1 MLEFEFINYIREVN
15 LLSITLRLLLALILG
30 GAIGFERGRRGRA
43 AGFRTH
49 IVVCLG
55 AAMATMTGQFII
67 EYLGMAGDPA
77 RLGAQVISG
86 IGFLGVGTILVTGK
100 SQVRGL
106 TTAAGLWSTAVVGLS
121 VGIGFYEAAIIC
133 TLFLCFAMI
142 VLHHLDNIFFGN
154 RADID
159 VYIEIADVRHINK
172 ILKEINDLGYHIHN
186 IDIKP
191 SRTGKDSVG
200 IDATVDSTKR
210 KKRSD
215 IVYDIS
221 LIEDVVLVFETM

>member
-1 MLEFEFINYIREVN
+1 MIELEILDYLREVN
-15 LLSITLRLLLALILG
+15 LASIALRLVLALFLG

-49 IVVCLG
+49 IIVCLG
-55 AAMATMTGQFII
+55 ATMATMTGQYII
-67 EYLGMAGDPA
+67 EILGLAGDPA

-106 TTAAGLWSTAVVGLS
+106 TTAAGLWSTAAVGLAI
-121 VGIGFYEAAIIC
+121 GIGFYEAALLC
-133 TLFLCFAMI
+133 TLFLCFTII
-142 VLHHLDNIFFGN
+142 VLHHLDNLFFAN
-154 RADID
+154 KADID
-159 VYIEIADVRHINK
+159 VYIEIADVRHINRV
-172 ILKEINDLGYHIHN
+172 LKDIDEKGYHIHN

-200 IDATVDSTKR
+200 LDATIDSA
-210 KKRSD
+210 KKKTRRD

-221 LIEDVVLVFETM
+221 LIDDVILVFETM

>member
-1 MLEFEFINYIREVN
+1 MFEHEILTYLRDLN
-15 LLSITLRLLLALILG
+15 LVSISLRLVLALFLG

-49 IVVCLG
+49 IIVCLG
-55 AAMATMTGQFII
+55 ATMATMTGQFII
-67 EYLGMAGDPA
+67 EVLGLAGDPA

-106 TTAAGLWSTAVVGLS
+106 TTAAGLWSTAAVGLS
-121 VGIGFYEAAIIC
+121 IGIGFYEAAILC
-133 TLFLCFAMI
+133 TLLLCFTII
-142 VLHHLDNIFFGN
+142 VLHHLDNLFFAN
-154 RADID
+154 KADID

-172 ILKEINDLGYHIHN
+172 ILKDITEKGYHVHN
-186 IDIKP
+186 IEIKP
-191 SRTGKDSVG
+191 SRTGKDNIG
-200 IDATVDSTKR
+200 LDATIDSMKK

-215 IVYDIS
+215 IVYEIS
-221 LIEDVVLVFETM
+221 TIEDVVVVFETM

>member
-1 MLEFEFINYIREVN
+1 MFEHEIMTYLRDVN
-15 LLSITLRLLLALILG
+15 LISIALRLLLSMFLG

-49 IVVCLG
+49 IIVCLG
-55 AAMATMTGQFII
+55 ATMATMTGQYII
-67 EYLGMAGDPA
+67 EIIGLAGDPA

-100 SQVRGL
+100 SHVRGL
-106 TTAAGLWSTAVVGLS
+106 TTAAGLWSTATVGLAI
-121 VGIGFYEAAIIC
+121 GIGFYEAAILC
-133 TLFLCFAMI
+133 TLLLCFTI
-142 VLHHLDNIFFGN
+142 VVLHNLDNLFFAN
-154 RADID
+154 KADID

-172 ILKEINDLGYHIHN
+172 ILKQIVEMGYNVHN

-191 SRTGKDSVG
+191 SRTGRDSIG
-200 IDATVDSTKR
+200 IDATIDSMKK

-215 IVYDIS
+215 IVYEIS
-221 LIEDVVLVFETM
+221 TIEDVIVVFEAT

>member
-1 MLEFEFINYIREVN
+1 MIENEILNYLREINLI
-15 LLSITLRLLLALILG
+15 SIIVRLILAVFLG

-49 IVVCLG
+49 IIVCLG
-55 AAMATMTGQFII
+55 AVMATMTGQFII
-67 EYLGMAGDPA
+67 EILGLAGDPA

-106 TTAAGLWSTAVVGLS
+106 TTAAGLWSTATVGLAI
-121 VGIGFYEAAIIC
+121 GIGFYEAALVC
-133 TLFLCFAMI
+133 TLLICFTI
-142 VLHHLDNIFFGN
+142 VVLQKLDNLFFGN

-159 VYIEIADVRHINK
+159 VYLEIDDVRNTNK
-172 ILKEINDLGYHIHN
+172 VIKQIVDLGYHIHN
-186 IDIKP
+186 IDIKQ
-191 SRTGKDSVG
+191 SFSGSSSIGITATIDSM
-200 IDATVDSTKR
+200 KK

-221 LIEDVVLVFETM
+221 VIENVLVVVEST

>member
-1 MLEFEFINYIREVN
+1 MLEFEFLDYLRGINLI
-15 LLSITLRLLLALILG
+15 SIALRLVLAMFLG

-49 IVVCLG
+49 IIVCLG
-55 AAMATMTGQFII
+55 ATMATLTGQYII
-67 EYLGMAGDPA
+67 EILGLAGDPA

-86 IGFLGVGTILVTGK
+86 IGFLGVGTILVTGR

-106 TTAAGLWSTAVVGLS
+106 TTAAGLWSTAAVGLAI
-121 VGIGFYEAAIIC
+121 GIGFYEAAIIC
-133 TLFLCFAMI
+133 TLLLCFTI
-142 VLHHLDNIFFGN
+142 VILHHLDNLFFGN

-159 VYIEIADVRHINK
+159 VYIEITDATHINK
-172 ILKEINDLGYHIHN
+172 VIKEIVDLGYHIHN
-186 IDIKP
+186 IDVKP
-191 SRTGKDSVG
+191 SRTGKDTIG
-200 IDATVDSTKR
+200 IDATIDSMKK

-221 LIEDVVLVFETM
+221 LIQDVVLVFETM

>member
-1 MLEFEFINYIREVN
+1 MIELEILDYLREINLV
-15 LLSITLRLLLALILG
+15 SILLRLVLALILG

-49 IVVCLG
+49 IIVCLG
-55 AAMATMTGQFII
+55 ATMATMTGQYII
-67 EYLGMAGDPA
+67 EILGLAGDPA

-106 TTAAGLWSTAVVGLS
+106 TTAAGLWSTATVGLAI
-121 VGIGFYEAAIIC
+121 GIGFYEAAILC
-133 TLFLCFAMI
+133 TLLLCFTI
-142 VLHHLDNIFFGN
+142 VILHHLDNLFFAN
-154 RADID
+154 KADID

-172 ILKEINDLGYHIHN
+172 IIKDITDKGYHVHN

-191 SRTGKDSVG
+191 SRTGKDNIG
-200 IDATVDSTKR
+200 LDATIDSAKK
-210 KKRSD
+210 KKRSE

-221 LIEDVVLVFETM
+221 LIEDVVVVFETM

>member
-1 MLEFEFINYIREVN
+1 MLDFEILNYLRDVN
-15 LLSITLRLLLALILG
+15 LISIALRLLLAMLLG

-49 IVVCLG
+49 IIVCLG
-55 AAMATMTGQFII
+55 ATMATLTGQYII
-67 EYLGMAGDPA
+67 EVLGLAGDPA

-86 IGFLGVGTILVTGK
+86 IGFLGVGTILVTGR

-106 TTAAGLWSTAVVGLS
+106 TTAAGLWSTAAVGLAI
-121 VGIGFYEAAIIC
+121 GIGFYEAAIIG
-133 TLFLCFAMI
+133 TLLLCFTI
-142 VLHHLDNIFFGN
+142 VVLHRLDNLFFGN

-159 VYIEIADVRHINK
+159 VYIEITEATHINK
-172 ILKEINDLGYHIHN
+172 VIKEVVDMGYHIHN
-186 IDIKP
+186 IDVKP
-191 SRTGKDSVG
+191 SRTGKNTVG
-200 IDATVDSTKR
+200 IDATIDSMKK

-221 LIEDVVLVFETM
+221 LIEEVVLVFETM